1 MMFNLF
7 DRFKKEVDQNIYSP
21 IEGKCIDITKVKD
34 EVFSKKMMGD
44 GIAIVPKDNIVY
56 SPCDGEL
63 TMLFPTK
70 HAFGIMMSN
79 GVEVLVHI
87 GMDTV
92 NLNGVGFKSYKNKG
106 DKVKHGDKIIEFD
119 HKYLS
124 NNDLDTTV
132 MAIITNTNN
141 HKFDK
146 IGIDKEV
153 SKEDKVLV
161 LENTE

>member
-1 MMFNLF
+1 MFSLF
-7 DRFKKEVDQNIYSP
+7 DRFKKEIDQNIFSP
-21 IEGKCIDITKVKD
+21 VEGKCIDILNVKD

-44 GIAIVPKDNIVY
+44 GIAVTPKDNVVY
-56 SPCDGEL
+56 SPCDGEI
-63 TMLFPTK
+63 TMVFPTK
-70 HAFGIMMSN
+70 HAFGITTNN
-79 GVEVLVHI
+79 GVEVLIHI

-119 HKYLS
+119 DNYLS
-124 NNDLDTTV
+124 REDLDMTTMV
-132 MAIITNTNN
+132 IITNTNN

-153 SKEDKVLV
+153 NKEVKVLV
-161 LENTE
+161 LEDTE

>member
-1 MMFNLF
+1 MFNLF
-7 DRFKKEVDQNIYSP
+7 DRFKKEVDSNIYSP
-21 IEGKCIDITKVKD
+21 VEGKCIDISNVRD
-34 EVFSKKMMGD
+34 DVFSKKMMGD
-44 GIAIVPKDNIVY
+44 GVAIIPKDNIVY

-70 HAFGIMMSN
+70 HAFGIIMN
-79 GVEVLVHI
+79 DGVEVLVHI

-92 NLNGVGFKSYKNKG
+92 DLNGFGFKSYKNKG

-119 HKYLS
+119 DKYLS
-124 NNDLDTTV
+124 NNVLDMTV

-141 HKFDK
+141 LKFDK

-161 LENTE
+161 LEDTE

>member
-1 MMFNLF
+1 MFSLF
-7 DRFKKEVDQNIYSP
+7 DRFKKEVDSNIYSP
-21 IEGKCIDITKVKD
+21 VEGKCIDISNVRD
-34 EVFSKKMMGD
+34 DVFSKKMMGD
-44 GIAIVPKDNIVY
+44 GIAIIPKENIAY

-70 HAFGIMMSN
+70 HAFGITMN
-79 GVEVLVHI
+79 DGVEVLVHI

-92 NLNGVGFKSYKNKG
+92 NLNGVGFKSFKNKG

-119 HKYLS
+119 ENYLS
-124 NNDLDTTV
+124 REDLDMTTMV
-132 MAIITNTNN
+132 IITNTNN

-153 SKEDKVLV
+153 NKEVKVLV
-161 LENTE
+161 IEDTE